1 MLCARLQDE
10 EGLSVSHKYPPF
22 LHHGYDLNSFLHQGS
37 KATDMSRVR
46 PSLLP
51 AARAEHPAPAT
62 TLAIVA
68 QSCWRR
74 RHRQRGDASLRPT
87 GFAARPTV
95 ARRCGDAV
103 RPAPAT
109 VAGAGRRA
117 GSPSIALTGTHL
129 TINRLLR
136 CLTS

>member
-74 RHRQRGDASLRPT
+74 RHSAATDRRRCATDSRASLRRRGPAGASDGRRRRSPR
-87 GFAARPTV
+87 GFAI
-95 ARRCGDAV
+95 D
-103 RPAPAT
+103 
-109 VAGAGRRA
+109 RA
-117 GSPSIALTGTHL
+117 DRHTFDH
-129 TINRLLR
+129 
-136 CLTS
+136 